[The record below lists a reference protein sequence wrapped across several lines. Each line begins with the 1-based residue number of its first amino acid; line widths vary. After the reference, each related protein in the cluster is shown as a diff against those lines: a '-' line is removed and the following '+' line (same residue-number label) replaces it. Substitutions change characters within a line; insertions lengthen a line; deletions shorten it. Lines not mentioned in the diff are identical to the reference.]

1 MRHPSYRL
9 LILTIC
15 CFAPV
20 AAAFEPAQHFTNPIY
35 EGADPWIIQHE
46 GRYYLCQSEGDVGI
60 AVWSSDRITDPGVK
74 RVVWRAPRKA
84 WNSAQVWAPELHRIR
99 DRWYIYYAA
108 SDGRN
113 ENHRAG
119 VLEAETDDPQGPY
132 VDKGMLYTGDDIE
145 GRTNNRWAI
154 DATPVEIRGRLYL
167 IWSGWHDDK
176 DVQYLYIAP
185 MENPW
190 TVGGNRVRICD
201 NDTYLW
207 ERVSEKRSERG
218 LHEGPQ
224 VLHRDGKVLVTY
236 SCSGSWQ
243 ITYKLG
249 LVWMDEKDD
258 PLDPKSWRKLP
269 EPIFRGNDR
278 VLGVGHASFVRS
290 PDGSQDWIIY
300 HSKVSREEGWRRAIW
315 AQPFTWTADGFPQF
329 GDPIPAGEP
338 LALPGGERHS
348 APGRTF
354 VDTFEDSHLDN
365 WRFFG
370 FKRFITIEDG
380 RLLLGSRR
388 TWGRVN
394 DYSAGE
400 KALVRDF
407 EWTDFDLETRI
418 RIEEGERESGVLF
431 RVRQPAVGYD
441 AYRGYFAGLI
451 APAGKVILG
460 KSDGRQFTQLALA
473 DCPVKPETWHTLRV
487 EARGPQIRVVVDGRP
502 VIEARDTDY
511 PQGAVG
517 VRVLDSRAGFDD
529 FRIEAR

>member
-1 MRHPSYRL
+1 MRRRLVRHPSYRL
-9 LILTIC
+9 ITLAIC
-15 CFAPV
+15 WLAPV

-35 EGADPWIIQHE
+35 EGADPWITQKD
-46 GRYYLCQSEGDVGI
+46 GRYYLCQSEGDLGI
-60 AVWSSDRITDPGVK
+60 SVWSSDRITDPGVK
-74 RVVWRAPRKA
+74 RIVWRPQSKT
-84 WNSAQVWAPELHRIR
+84 WNSAEIWAPELHWVRG
-99 DRWYIYYAA
+99 RWYIYYAA
-108 SDGRN
+108 SNGRN

-119 VLEAETDDPQGPY
+119 VLEAETDDPQGSY

-167 IWSGWHDDK
+167 IWSGWHDHR

-207 ERVSEKRSERG
+207 ERVSEKPRERG

-224 VLHRDGKVLVTY
+224 VLQRDGKVFVTY

-258 PLDPKSWRKLP
+258 PLDPKSWKKLP
-269 EPIFRGNDR
+269 EPVFKGDDR

-290 PDGSQDWIIY
+290 PDGTQDWIVY
-300 HSKVSREEGWRRAIW
+300 HSKVSREEGWRRAVW

-329 GDPIPAGEP
+329 GKPAPAGEP
-338 LALPGGERHS
+338 IALPAGERRS
-348 APGRTF
+348 TLGRTF
-354 VDTFEDSHLDN
+354 VDTFDRTDLSQ

-370 FKRFITIEDG
+370 YKRFIAVEDG
-380 RLLLGSRR
+380 WLLLGSRR
-388 TWGRVN
+388 TWG
-394 DYSAGE
+394 
-400 KALVRDF
+400 
-407 EWTDFDLETRI
+407 I

-431 RVRQPAVGYD
+431 RVRQPALGYD
-441 AYRGYFAGLI
+441 AYHGYFAGLS
-451 APAGKVILG
+451 PAGKVILG

-473 DCPVKPETWHTLRV
+473 DCPVKPATWHTLRV
-487 EARGPQIRVVVDGRP
+487 EARGPQVRVLVDGRP
-502 VIEARDTDY
+502 FIDAHDTDH

-517 VRVLDSRAGFDD
+517 VRVVDTRAGFDD